1 MKKSALF
8 FVLFNLERINSIA
21 SIVPIELNIFLKTFI
36 LSKSS
41 VLNNNS
47 SLLVPDLVISIAGKI
62 LLSEIFRSSINSLF
76 PIPLNYSK
84 ITSSILLPVS
94 IKAVE
99 TIVREPP
106 CSIFLAAPKNL
117 LGL

>member
-8 FVLFNLERINSIA
+8 LVLFNLERINSIA

-41 VLNNNS
+41 FLKSNS

-62 LLSEIFRSSINSLF
+62 LLSEIFLSYFNSLF
-76 PIPLNYSK
+76 PVPLNSSN

-99 TIVREPP
+99 IIVSEPP